1 MATTTRP
8 TTERTTGG
16 RAKSITL
23 WVLQVV
29 TALWFLMA
37 ALGKFTGDEVVV
49 ATFDAIGFGD
59 WFRYLIGVLEVAG
72 AVAMLIPRLVG
83 LAALGFVGLMAG
95 AVLIQLL
102 VVGSGAFLP
111 VPLLVVSA
119 LIAWGRWSSTRQLWA
134 LVTSR

>member
-1 MATTTRP
+1 
-8 TTERTTGG
+8 
-16 RAKSITL
+16 
-23 WVLQVV
+23 
-29 TALWFLMA
+29 
-37 ALGKFTGDEVVV
+37 
-49 ATFDAIGFGD
+49 
-59 WFRYLIGVLEVAG
+59 
-72 AVAMLIPRLVG
+72 
-83 LAALGFVGLMAG
+83 MAG